1 MLLGVSSFIRQL
13 LSINEFKLN
22 NLKILKYILTR
33 MGNRCLYK
41 RLGVYVLRN
50 CGIMTEQK
58 AENTSEG
65 IPKIFAQDP
74 ATPTHDLH
82 ALTVDDNWLDK
93 TLYAVRKLI
102 KQFRNLHLISS
113 QFYPFIL
120 LGIFAFIVLR
130 IPSLAE
136 PHWYGDEGIYAAIAQ
151 EMSYD
156 ETLYRDIWDNKPHL
170 IYWLFLLAGNTN
182 RLLWARIF
190 NLAAGIATIIGIYRL
205 ATELTD
211 TKKAF
216 LTFFTAIFLLAT
228 PLLEGNIANAENF
241 FLPLVVWGLCLGFT
255 ASENKRKQLISG
267 ILFGFASLF
276 KLSALLDF
284 AGFFVFL
291 IFTRTRFISKKPET
305 KDISK
310 LSFLALGFLTPI
322 LCISLFELTRKNFGN
337 FAATMFIDMLC
348 YVGYPGK
355 NWLGIIF
362 FPMTGKVKLLL
373 LLIGTIII
381 GLNFFS
387 GKMDKKEVFVA
398 LILFFEYIGTLVSSR
413 HYVHYLLQV
422 LPGFSLFIAILITK
436 LRTPLPL
443 LKKINIFTISI
454 LGFYL
459 ALITFN
465 QGDAIHVNYGC
476 GELSNRNL
484 FYKLYAYY
492 ENYVSYAILQSKSR
506 ADNNRFFNNEETN
519 MEVLGQNL
527 DSVFADIPRDKI
539 YVYTN
544 RAWTYPY
551 LGIRVPIFF
560 STEHQRHLTR
570 NGHDKLLNGL
580 KENKTQLIVLEKGV
594 PSFEGLEALISES
607 YKNVMEDRLYQYF
620 IMASHP

>member
-1 MLLGVSSFIRQL
+1 MRPKTGVILPTF
-13 LSINEFKLN
+13 NEAKN
-22 NLKILKYILTR
+22 ISN
-33 MGNRCLYK
+33 
-41 RLGVYVLRN
+41 V
-50 CGIMTEQK
+50 
-58 AENTSEG
+58 

-74 ATPTHDLH
+74 AIPTYDLH
-82 ALTVDDNWLDK
+82 ALVIDDNTPDK
-93 TLYAVRKLI
+93 SQHAVRNLI
-102 KQFRNLHLISS
+102 KQFQNLHLIYSK
-113 QFYPFIL
+113 FYPFIL
-120 LGIFAFIVLR
+120 LGIFAFIVMR

-156 ETLYRDIWDNKPHL
+156 EILYKDIWDNKPHL

-190 NLAAGIATIIGIYRL
+190 NLAAGIATIIGIYIL

-211 TKKAF
+211 TKKGF
-216 LTFFTAIFLLAT
+216 LAFFTAIPLLAT

-241 FLPLVVWGLCLGFT
+241 FLPLIVWGLYLGFT
-255 ASENKRKQLISG
+255 AGENKRKQLISG

-284 AGFFVFL
+284 AGFILFL
-291 IFTRTRFISKKPET
+291 IFTRTRFISKKPDI
-305 KDISK
+305 KDVSK
-310 LSFLALGFLTPI
+310 LSFFAFGFLIPI
-322 LCISLFELTRKNFGN
+322 LCVSLFELTRKNFGN
-337 FAATMFIDMLC
+337 FASTMFVDMFC
-348 YVGYPGK
+348 YVSYPGK
-355 NWLGIIF
+355 NWLGVIF

-373 LLIGTIII
+373 LLAGTIIV

-387 GKMDKKEVFVA
+387 RKMDKKEVFVA
-398 LILFFEYIGTLVSSR
+398 LILLFEYMGTLVSSR

-465 QGDAIHVNYGC
+465 QGDAMQVNYGC
-476 GELSNRNL
+476 GKLSDKNL
-484 FYKLYAYY
+484 FYKIYAYY
-492 ENYVSYAILQSKSR
+492 ENYVSYAILRSKSR
-506 ADNNRFFNNEETN
+506 ADYNLFFNNEEAD
-519 MEVLGQNL
+519 MEILGRNL
-527 DSVFADIPRDKI
+527 NSVFADIPRDKI

-551 LGIRVPIFF
+551 LGIRVPICL
-560 STEHQRHLTR
+560 STEHQRYTTK
-570 NGHDKLLNGL
+570 NGHNKLLNGL

-594 PSFEGLEALISES
+594 PSFEGLEVFMSES
-607 YKNVMEDRLYQYF
+607 YKNVMEDGKYQYF
-620 IMASHP
+620 IMARHP